1 MGFRVTFGGSFWTW
15 VRQSK
20 AGLVLPAVA
29 PRSQPALVPPG
40 GWCAGSMGKTKHLQ
54 RSSQKKK
61 WYPCCWHCGGHWLET
76 QPQAQPQQYNTKA
89 DWEKWQSW
97 ARQYWTAWSQ
107 PKRQVDYPP
116 GLGWTGAQMTPSEYE
131 EAVASLWQDADPQAQ
146 KVLRACGIEPPKADT
161 DADPRVTLHKYL
173 AAYKSITQAH
183 RSLVERKV
191 QLQARADRIKTQF
204 ERALK
209 ELADVS
215 KDIATAEDNLSKVQN
230 QVQEQLKNAEP
241 PEAKEVH
248 DLQGLLKAAG
258 VELSASQEG
267 ALSAYLHTR
276 RDGRD
281 HEEEEDGMED
291 PFQGLSGKIPLT
303 SNSFRQTGNLGGSPG
318 DMQEFGPSGCEATLC
333 PARRRKKPES

>member
-1 MGFRVTFGGSFWTW
+1 
-15 VRQSK
+15 
-20 AGLVLPAVA
+20 
-29 PRSQPALVPPG
+29 
-40 GWCAGSMGKTKHLQ
+40 
-54 RSSQKKK
+54 
-61 WYPCCWHCGGHWLET
+61 
-76 QPQAQPQQYNTKA
+76 
-89 DWEKWQSW
+89 
-97 ARQYWTAWSQ
+97 
-107 PKRQVDYPP
+107 
-116 GLGWTGAQMTPSEYE
+116 MTPSEYE

-161 DADPRVTLHKYL
+161 EADPRVTLHKYL

-204 ERALK
+204 EQALK

-241 PEAKEVH
+241 PEA
-248 DLQGLLKAAG
+248 G

-276 RDGRD
+276 RDGKD
-281 HEEEEDGMED
+281 HEEEDDGMMD
-291 PFQGLSGKIPLT
+291 PFQDLSGKIPLT
-303 SNSFRQTGNLGGSPG
+303 SNSFRQTGNFGDSPG
-318 DMQEFGPSGCEATLC
+318 GIQEFGPFR
-333 PARRRKKPES
+333 ARRVRSNPLSRQEEEKPES

>member
-1 MGFRVTFGGSFWTW
+1 
-15 VRQSK
+15 
-20 AGLVLPAVA
+20 
-29 PRSQPALVPPG
+29 
-40 GWCAGSMGKTKHLQ
+40 
-54 RSSQKKK
+54 
-61 WYPCCWHCGGHWLET
+61 
-76 QPQAQPQQYNTKA
+76 
-89 DWEKWQSW
+89 
-97 ARQYWTAWSQ
+97 
-107 PKRQVDYPP
+107 
-116 GLGWTGAQMTPSEYE
+116 MTPSEYE

-161 DADPRVTLHKYL
+161 EADPRVTLHKYL

-204 ERALK
+204 EQALK
-209 ELADVS
+209 EQLADVS

-276 RDGRD
+276 RDGKD
-281 HEEEEDGMED
+281 HEEEDDGMMD
-291 PFQGLSGKIPLT
+291 PFQDLSGKIPLT
-303 SNSFRQTGNLGGSPG
+303 SNSFRQTGNFGDSPG
-318 DMQEFGPSGCEATLC
+318 GIQEFGPFR
-333 PARRRKKPES
+333 ARRVRSNPLSRQEEEKPES